1 MISLNNGLDSDG
13 ELYSEEEENQSAE
26 VSMRCDTQEET
37 VHNFD
42 VPMTPV
48 APKKRKP
55 VSESS
60 TSPSEINGAV
70 QDEGNTSTPRRSLPR
85 KRRPAV
91 EPELNVRGEKGY
103 TSYAAHL
110 FDVPPA
116 VLNIDLLRRKYLIAE
131 VTKIRAEETFYNR
144 CVTFMNFITESARKV
159 AVENGIKLNDK
170 SDTADAEDHDYC
182 MSQPSK
188 ALGYSAERCKS
199 KL

>member
-13 ELYSEEEENQSAE
+13 ELYSEDEENKSLE
-26 VSMRCDTQEET
+26 VSMRCDTQEES

-48 APKKRKP
+48 PSKKRKP
-55 VSESS
+55 VLETV
-60 TSPSEINGAV
+60 TSPTEMNEYLEEEV
-70 QDEGNTSTPRRSLPR
+70 DKSTPRRSLPR

-91 EPELNVRGEKGY
+91 EPELNVRGDKGY

-116 VLNIDLLRRKYLIAE
+116 CLNIDLLRRKYLIAE
-131 VTKIRAEETFYNR
+131 VSKIRAEETFFNR
-144 CVTFMNFITESARKV
+144 WVTFMNFITESARKV

-170 SDTADAEDHDYC
+170 DDTADADDHDYC

-188 ALGYSAERCKS
+188 VLVNSAQRCQS